1 MLDGVEGRSG
11 EHAVDGERDE
21 DEEEGR
27 AEDEQLLVDCGDDTD
42 ETTDAAASTSLLV
55 TNPLLLE
62 ASAPAT
68 SSTQGPSG
76 LTNPTFQLA
85 ALGKVT
91 SYPACL
97 PESS

>member
-11 EHAVDGERDE
+11 ENAVDGERDE

-27 AEDEQLLVDCGDDTD
+27 AEDEQLRVGCGDDTD

-76 LTNPTFQLA
+76 LTNPAFQLA

-97 PESS
+97 SDSS